1 MRQEILTGVERRR
14 RWRDEQK
21 LAIVSEVGVAGASVA
36 DVARRHDVSRPQIY
50 QWRREL
56 ARKGLLTVEPAV
68 FLPVALQAPSDDTG
82 APGAARPVEVRLAN
96 GRSLAVQTDVPAAA
110 LQRLIRLVESA
121 WSGRARACGSI
132 WPRASPT
139 CARASP
145 VWPLSRRRCCGR
157 TRPAVLSSP
166 FVDAAATD

>member
-21 LAIVSEVGVAGASVA
+21 LAIVSEVGMDGASVA

-96 GRSLAVQTDVPAAA
+96 GRSLAVQTDVPAVA

-121 WSGRARACGSI
+121 
-132 WPRASPT
+132 
-139 CARASP
+139 
-145 VWPLSRRRCCGR
+145 
-157 TRPAVLSSP
+157 
-166 FVDAAATD
+166 